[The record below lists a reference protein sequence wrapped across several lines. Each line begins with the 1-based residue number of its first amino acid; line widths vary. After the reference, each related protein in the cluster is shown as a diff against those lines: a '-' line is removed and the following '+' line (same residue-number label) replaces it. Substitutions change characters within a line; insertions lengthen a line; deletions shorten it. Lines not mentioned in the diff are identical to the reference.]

1 MAIREKRSVA
11 RSLFS
16 PGSRKFWKGI
26 CDQSRL
32 LFIALIVNSDD
43 EGRLEGEPDDI
54 IATVP
59 KMSLDEKAATKLL
72 KELAKSE
79 LISWYDVD
87 GLKYI
92 QINKF
97 DEFQSWNGIMRDPS
111 KYPADPNSPK
121 TVAQNGRSQSVAM
134 VAEKPEKSATTA
146 EVRDFNLKEYTS
158 PNLSSSV
165 SGQSEG
171 LDSRSAFSDAKKI
184 FRRYVG
190 TSFGSLGNRAYQWD
204 GLIKKHGSDLV
215 LAAME
220 IYARELGKGGRNL
233 GYPLAHFL
241 KNVSEFIEAAQ
252 VKTEEIK
259 VETASQ
265 DLELQMAAQ
274 IAAEQ
279 EQDEIKKEQ
288 ERAAKEELK
297 KHAEKY
303 ADQI

>member
-72 KELAKSE
+72 KELAKNE

-97 DEFQSWNGIMRDPS
+97 DEFQSWNGIMRDSS

-121 TVAQNGRSQSVAM
+121 TVAQNGRSPLVAM

-146 EVRDFNLKEYTS
+146 EVRDFNLKEFTS
-158 PNLSSSV
+158 PNLSSSL
-165 SGQSEG
+165 SGQSDG

-204 GLIKKHGSDLV
+204 GLIKQHGSDLV

-265 DLELQMAAQ
+265 DLELQMAAR
-274 IAAEQ
+274 IAQEQ
-279 EQDEIKKEQ
+279 ELEK
-288 ERAAKEELK
+288 
-297 KHAEKY
+297 AEK
-303 ADQI
+303 AAREEREKVRKEFEAAHANEI

>member
-72 KELAKSE
+72 KELAKNE

-111 KYPADPNSPK
+111 KYPADPNGPK
-121 TVAQNGRSQSVAM
+121 TVAQNGRSPSVAM
-134 VAEKPEKSATTA
+134 VAEKTEKSATTA
-146 EVRDFNLKEYTS
+146 EVRDFNIKEFTS
-158 PNLSSSV
+158 LNLGSSV

-171 LDSRSAFSDAKKI
+171 LDSRSAFSNAKKLY
-184 FRRYVG
+184 RRYVG

-204 GLIKKHGSDLV
+204 NLIKQHGSDLV

-274 IAAEQ
+274 IEKER
-279 EQDEIKKEQ
+279 EQDAFEN
-288 ERAAKEELK
+288 LK
-297 KHAEKY
+297 KQAERQKEKDFNAKY